1 MVTVGKSL
9 ITSHYT
15 GEEFDS
21 ALVLNPGVTIERL
34 NEQSYRTIRRNSM
47 CRSRSQARA
56 RRSTKF

>member
-1 MVTVGKSL
+1 MITFGKSL

-15 GEEFDS
+15 GEEFER

-34 NEQSYRTIRRNSM
+34 NEQSYRTIRKNSM

-56 RRSTKF
+56 RRSTNF